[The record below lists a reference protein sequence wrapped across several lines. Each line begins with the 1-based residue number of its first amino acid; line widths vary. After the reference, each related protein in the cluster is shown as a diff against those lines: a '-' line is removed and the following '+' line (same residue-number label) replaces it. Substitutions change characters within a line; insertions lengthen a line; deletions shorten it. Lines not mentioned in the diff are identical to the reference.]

1 MTVIVTKN
9 DFLNWM
15 TRMGLNQKQTY
26 HGAKLIG
33 IMGQTSASHTVTGK
47 RDLKQV
53 ERLAMSALRLG
64 LKPWSPEYD
73 SQLERMALVF
83 SSTSGADKTAD
94 LCNPSEGQQCLEP
107 STASQ

>member
-1 MTVIVTKN
+1 MTIATKN

-26 HGAKLIG
+26 HGAKMIG

-73 SQLERMALVF
+73 AQLEQMALAF
-83 SSTSGADKTAD
+83 SSATDADNSVYPCT
-94 LCNPSEGQQCLEP
+94 PSEGQQCPEP
-107 STASQ
+107 NIASQ